1 MAEKTSAHDVHVLET
16 PVPPRLFDQLQQLVN
31 DGWYGSI
38 DEIVRE
44 ALRRYLKTHGP
55 ELMERH
61 LREDVEWG
69 LRGTN

>member
-1 MAEKTSAHDVHVLET
+1 MTKKTSTLDARVLET
-16 PVPPRLFDQLQQLVN
+16 PVPPRLFDQLQQLVS

-38 DEIVRE
+38 DEIVRD
-44 ALRRYLKTHGP
+44 ALRRYLNTHRP
-55 ELMERH
+55 EIMERH